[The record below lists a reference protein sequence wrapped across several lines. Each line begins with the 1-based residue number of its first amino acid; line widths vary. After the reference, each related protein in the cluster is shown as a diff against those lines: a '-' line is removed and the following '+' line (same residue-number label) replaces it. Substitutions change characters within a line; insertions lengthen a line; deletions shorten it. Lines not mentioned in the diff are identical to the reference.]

1 MTSGAPEVLASPRS
15 GDAYNAHSYHTKVP
29 AGAIAALIE
38 RHLPRGGVV
47 ADPFCGSG
55 STGVA
60 AAIAERALPPT
71 GRYDV
76 LLGDLSPYASF
87 IAEGLNR
94 APDEAAFQRSVRDCI
109 ELARGEIA
117 ALWST
122 DHSDG
127 RRGEIMYT
135 IWSELLLCPGC
146 RSSRRFWDQAV
157 DLQAGAIRRTLVC
170 RCGEEYRKDQA
181 KRVTERV
188 FDPFIG
194 ESIERIV
201 RVPVTIAYEVE
212 GERHE
217 KTPDADDL
225 AAIEA
230 AAGLTAPAACPRRR
244 MLNRTGPWGDL
255 HRSGYHRGI
264 THAHHFYTWRNFV
277 TLGHLWDAAA
287 HTETPDA
294 VRLLISSYNLAHATL
309 MSRVVFKRGNPRPV
323 LTGYQTGAL
332 YISSLPVEK
341 NPLIGIERSKRR
353 ALTRAFAVVRGR
365 RGRVEVRTAPAQEW
379 RDLPGK
385 IDYAFVD
392 PPFGAN
398 IPYAEANF
406 IAEAWLGRFTDQVPE
421 ATMSRAQGKSASDY
435 RVLLAEGF
443 DAVRRR
449 LKRTGRMTVM
459 FHSAAS
465 EPWNALT
472 GALGDAGFKT
482 DGVLLLDKR
491 QASFKQVRARDAVE
505 GDLLIEVSPRRAGA
519 TRAVG
524 RDTQLRAWLQ
534 RTLDR
539 ELVLPLDAEAER
551 RLFSRYIA
559 EHVQRGA
566 KLSTSAPQ
574 FYDAARTVAAAFAE
588 STPSG

>member
-1 MTSGAPEVLASPRS
+1 
-15 GDAYNAHSYHTKVP
+15 
-29 AGAIAALIE
+29 
-38 RHLPRGGVV
+38 
-47 ADPFCGSG
+47 
-55 STGVA
+55 
-60 AAIAERALPPT
+60 
-71 GRYDV
+71 
-76 LLGDLSPYASF
+76 
-87 IAEGLNR
+87 
-94 APDEAAFQRSVRDCI
+94 
-109 ELARGEIA
+109 
-117 ALWST
+117 
-122 DHSDG
+122 
-127 RRGEIMYT
+127 
-135 IWSELLLCPGC
+135 
-146 RSSRRFWDQAV
+146 
-157 DLQAGAIRRTLVC
+157 
-170 RCGEEYRKDQA
+170 
-181 KRVTERV
+181 
-188 FDPFIG
+188 
-194 ESIERIV
+194 
-201 RVPVTIAYEVE
+201 
-212 GERHE
+212 
-217 KTPDADDL
+217 
-225 AAIEA
+225 
-230 AAGLTAPAACPRRR
+230 
-244 MLNRTGPWGDL
+244 
-255 HRSGYHRGI
+255 
-264 THAHHFYTWRNFV
+264 
-277 TLGHLWDAAA
+277 
-287 HTETPDA
+287 
-294 VRLLISSYNLAHATL
+294 